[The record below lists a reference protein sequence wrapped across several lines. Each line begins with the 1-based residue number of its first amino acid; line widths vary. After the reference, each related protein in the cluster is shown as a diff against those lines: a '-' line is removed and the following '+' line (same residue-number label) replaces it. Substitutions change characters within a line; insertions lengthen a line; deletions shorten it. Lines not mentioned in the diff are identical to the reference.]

1 MDLLKSLA
9 ILLSRICL
17 CSIYLWAGWAK
28 LRNWKGTVTY
38 MQSKNFPY
46 IWLMLPAAILIQIL
60 GGLSLL
66 LGFYC
71 RSGTVI
77 LIIFTIPAMIKM
89 HNFWKESGDLKLI
102 EKTFFM
108 KDLATVGGLIAI
120 LILGPGTI
128 SLDAFL
134 LRHH

>member
-1 MDLLKSLA
+1 
-9 ILLSRICL
+9 
-17 CSIYLWAGWAK
+17 
-28 LRNWKGTVTY
+28 
-38 MQSKNFPY
+38 
-46 IWLMLPAAILIQIL
+46 MLPAAIFIQIL

-71 RSGTVI
+71 RSGTVV